1 MPALEGRHAHME
13 SRMQDAF
20 ARATRASEEAEG
32 IRAKLRA
39 EHANV
44 LRLTKQLETV
54 RQGPPRGRREPLGR
68 DHAFHCDCLCMLAD
82 LHEHRMVT
90 CWGDDYMSCVSS
102 LAQ

>member
-1 MPALEGRHAHME
+1 MEAKLSALEGRHAHME

-54 RQGPPRGRREPLGR
+54 RQGPPGGKSEGVF
-68 DHAFHCDCLCMLAD
+68 ASLCA
-82 LHEHRMVT
+82 
-90 CWGDDYMSCVSS
+90 CPY
-102 LAQ
+102 Q